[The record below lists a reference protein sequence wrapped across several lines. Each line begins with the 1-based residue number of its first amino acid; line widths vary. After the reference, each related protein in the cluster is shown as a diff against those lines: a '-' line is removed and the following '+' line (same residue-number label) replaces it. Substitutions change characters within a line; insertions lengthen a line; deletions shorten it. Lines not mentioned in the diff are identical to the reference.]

1 MQYLSISKAGQDHG
15 FIALLEES
23 KNSQTW
29 PWLHSRS
36 LVLYILSSVVGAWFL
51 MRHSALEAWPWLH
64 RVYASCYRTV
74 QLYSCQTV
82 LMDPGSQFCT
92 TWYLAV
98 HLEHDPGYITPCMLP
113 LPYHGSVPRC
123 PKEGLPSFLLSLIS
137 ASCLWH
143 QLPYW
148 GKDLL
153 GFILKVFGPLSIN
166 VDST

>member
-1 MQYLSISKAGQDHG
+1 MIGPGSDKKESNMTLAT
-15 FIALLEES
+15 LLEPGLVYIEQCS
-23 KNSQTW
+23 RCVVLDVEQCTW
-29 PWLHSRS
+29 NMT
-36 LVLYILSSVVGAWFL
+36 LVAVQ
-51 MRHSALEAWPWLH
+51 
-64 RVYASCYRTV
+64 VYASCCRTV
-74 QLYSCQTV
+74 QLYSCPTV
-82 LMDPGSQFCT
+82 SKYRGSQFCT
-92 TWYLAV
+92 TWYLLV

>member
-1 MQYLSISKAGQDHG
+1 MWNNV
-15 FIALLEES
+15 LE
-23 KNSQTW
+23 TW
-29 PWLHSRS
+29 PWLQCRCMR
-36 LVLYILSSVVGAWFL
+36 LVVEQFSCTVVQQCRNIMDLSSVLLDISQCTWSMTLVTV
-51 MRHSALEAWPWLH
+51 

-82 LMDPGSQFCT
+82 LMDPGSQLCT
-92 TWYLAV
+92 TRYLAV